1 MVDPELV
8 GKLHR
13 ARRALDEATGEN
25 VVERCGYYVE
35 LLAEYANELYRL
47 PDTLGINGWLGP
59 FLLEDVGSIRK
70 AIRVAIENTTLE
82 RKRAEALLL
91 SLVPAGGHA
100 PEGELPA
107 RRDGDQRGRSQTLA
121 ASASHGLT
129 AEGGREQE
137 SEEQESRSRTRV

>member
-1 MVDPELV
+1 MVV
-8 GKLHR
+8 KLHR

-25 VVERCGYYVE
+25 VVERCRYYTE
-35 LLAEYANELYRL
+35 LLAEYAEELYRL

-91 SLVPAGGHA
+91 SHAPAGRHEA
-100 PEGELPA
+100 EEKLPA
-107 RRDGDQRGRSQTLA
+107 RRDGDERGRPQTLV
-121 ASASHGLT
+121 ASAT
-129 AEGGREQE
+129 
-137 SEEQESRSRTRV
+137 TD

>member
-8 GKLHR
+8 VKLHR
-13 ARRALDEATGEN
+13 AKRALDEATGEN

-91 SLVPAGGHA
+91 SLAPAGDA
-100 PEGELPA
+100 EVKLTA
-107 RRDGDQRGRSQTLA
+107 SRDGGERGRPQTMV
-121 ASASHGLT
+121 ASAPHGVT
-129 AEGGREQE
+129 VEGGRE
-137 SEEQESRSRTRV
+137 

>member
-8 GKLHR
+8 VKLHR
-13 ARRALDEATGEN
+13 AKRALDEATGEN

-121 ASASHGLT
+121 ASAPHGLT
-129 AEGGREQE
+129 AEGGRE
-137 SEEQESRSRTRV
+137 

>member
-8 GKLHR
+8 VKLHR
-13 ARRALDEATGEN
+13 AKRALDEATGEN

-35 LLAEYANELYRL
+35 LLAEYAEELYRL

-70 AIRVAIENTTLE
+70 AIRVAIENTALE

-91 SLVPAGGHA
+91 SLAPAGGREA
-100 PEGELPA
+100 EGERAP
-107 RRDGDQRGRSQTLA
+107 RRDGDERGRPQTLI
-121 ASASHGLT
+121 ASAPRGLT
-129 AEGGREQE
+129 AKGGVE
-137 SEEQESRSRTRV
+137 

>member
-8 GKLHR
+8 VKLHR

-25 VVERCGYYVE
+25 VVERCRYYTE
-35 LLAEYANELYRL
+35 LLAEYAEELYRL

-91 SLVPAGGHA
+91 SLAPAGRHEA
-100 PEGELPA
+100 EEKLPA
-107 RRDGDQRGRSQTLA
+107 RRDGETRPPPPRGCVRA
-121 ASASHGLT
+121 APGCRWCSAS
-129 AEGGREQE
+129 
-137 SEEQESRSRTRV
+137 

>member
-8 GKLHR
+8 GKLHH
-13 ARRALDEATGEN
+13 ARRALDEATCEN

-35 LLAEYANELYRL
+35 LLAVYANELYRL

-91 SLVPAGGHA
+91 SLATAGGQEV
-100 PEGELPA
+100 EGKLHA
-107 RRDGDQRGRSQTLA
+107 RRDGDDRARPQTLA
-121 ASASHGLT
+121 ASAPHGLT
-129 AEGGREQE
+129 AEGGRD
-137 SEEQESRSRTRV
+137 